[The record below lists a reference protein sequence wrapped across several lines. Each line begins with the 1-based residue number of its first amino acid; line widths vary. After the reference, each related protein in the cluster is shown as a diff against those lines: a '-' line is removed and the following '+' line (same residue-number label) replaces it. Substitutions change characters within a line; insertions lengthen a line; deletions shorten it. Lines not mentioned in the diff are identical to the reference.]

1 MLTII
6 DNLNKSNT
14 LTPDCRL
21 VSFDIINM
29 FPSIDNI
36 SGLKAVKSILDAKQ
50 DQFPPTT
57 CIIEALKLCLECN
70 NSIFNNKHF
79 LQSDGTAQGPHM
91 SCSYSDIAIQYFDVK
106 ALEYT
111 PATIC
116 WKRFRDDIF
125 IVWPHSIDELDIFFD
140 YMNKVDPT
148 KKIQF
153 TMEVATD
160 TLEFLDLKLKFDK
173 ESKQISVDV
182 FAKDTDSFTY
192 VLPSTCFPKNNIEN
206 IPKGV
211 ALRLRRICDSD
222 EKFEKH
228 SAEYQN
234 YLIARDYKPGKVKK
248 QFSDIKKLTRKEA
261 RKPKL
266 LKTTFSTSFNLIT
279 QCDLLFPNLKTLIRN
294 HLSILYKRNKNLR
307 KILSPSLFLRTTKHN
322 EYSIK
327 ECNRKCDI

>member
-1 MLTII
+1 
-6 DNLNKSNT
+6 
-14 LTPDCRL
+14 
-21 VSFDIINM
+21 
-29 FPSIDNI
+29 
-36 SGLKAVKSILDAKQ
+36 
-50 DQFPPTT
+50 
-57 CIIEALKLCLECN
+57 
-70 NSIFNNKHF
+70 
-79 LQSDGTAQGPHM
+79 M
-91 SCSYSDIAIQYFDVK
+91 SCSYSDIAIQHFNVK

-111 PATIC
+111 PTVIC
-116 WKRFRDDIF
+116 WKRFRDDMF
-125 IVWPHSIDELDIFFD
+125 IVWRHSIDELDIYFD
-140 YMNKVDPT
+140 YMNKFDPT
-148 KKIQF
+148 EKIQF
-153 TMEVATD
+153 TIEVATD
-160 TLEFLDLKLKFDK
+160 ILEFLDLKLKFDK

-211 ALRLRRICDSD
+211 ALRLRMICDSD

-234 YLIARDYKPGKVKK
+234 YLVARDYKPGKVKK